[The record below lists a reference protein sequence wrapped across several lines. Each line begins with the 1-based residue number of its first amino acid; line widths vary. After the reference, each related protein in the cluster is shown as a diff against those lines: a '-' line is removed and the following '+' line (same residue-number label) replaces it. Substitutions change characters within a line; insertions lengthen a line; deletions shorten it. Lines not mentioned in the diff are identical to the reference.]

1 MDYRMKL
8 TVITVMLFCTSLV
21 LCSLW
26 GDRRKAL
33 TWLFTSMKNKLFMKT
48 FSYLCLSAFLCCCLC
63 ACGHL
68 PYPRV
73 LQQADSLAETCP
85 DSAYA
90 WLAGWADS
98 VRLMPERVQ
107 MRYRLLA
114 VKAAD
119 KAYVR
124 HTSDSVIRMAVDY
137 FENHRDEALLPEAYY
152 YAGRVYSDLGNAPQ
166 ALDYFGKAARALPPQ
181 GGERL
186 AERIYSQMGT
196 LFSYRKM
203 YREAL
208 EMYRKACECDKA
220 LKDTVGLIFAW
231 RDIGKSYQG
240 LGRPDSALYHLRQAV
255 EMARTSRQAG
265 LADMAE
271 GQLAGLYLQ
280 TQQYDSAGACLQ
292 RAFRHPHRASRSGLY
307 TMAAEWCYRTGKTDS
322 AVYYWTLLA
331 DSGTVYAKRTACF
344 ALAQV
349 ALQRQDADCARTRF
363 VQYQAY
369 DDSIHR
375 LEDRETLRQM
385 HALYNYNLREEEN
398 RSLKAEQ
405 RRHRYLFYG
414 GLGVCAVLL
423 AWAVARVQY
432 VRRKHLQLTIR
443 LEKAERVRDELEK
456 QSSRYIRENEQKV
469 AELERRLQEA
479 EEAGSRQLEWQ
490 RRQLL
495 HDNEQLKLALE
506 WRRQTASALEGSD
519 VRKDLELRLSAVN
532 GSEKQLKAEDWER
545 IEQEVLRVVPGF
557 KSKLYGLYPRF
568 SEHEYHICLLIRLGI
583 RPTDIG
589 TLTAHGKESI
599 TAARRRMYQKV
610 YGVKGEP
617 HEWDKIIAML

>member
-1 MDYRMKL
+1 M
-8 TVITVMLFCTSLV
+8 
-21 LCSLW
+21 
-26 GDRRKAL
+26 
-33 TWLFTSMKNKLFMKT
+33 
-48 FSYLCLSAFLCCCLC
+48 
-63 ACGHL
+63 
-68 PYPRV
+68 
-73 LQQADSLAETCP
+73 
-85 DSAYA
+85 
-90 WLAGWADS
+90 
-98 VRLMPERVQ
+98 
-107 MRYRLLA
+107 
-114 VKAAD
+114 
-119 KAYVR
+119 
-124 HTSDSVIRMAVDY
+124 
-137 FENHRDEALLPEAYY
+137 
-152 YAGRVYSDLGNAPQ
+152 
-166 ALDYFGKAARALPPQ
+166 
-181 GGERL
+181 
-186 AERIYSQMGT
+186 
-196 LFSYRKM
+196 
-203 YREAL
+203 
-208 EMYRKACECDKA
+208 
-220 LKDTVGLIFAW
+220 
-231 RDIGKSYQG
+231 
-240 LGRPDSALYHLRQAV
+240 
-255 EMARTSRQAG
+255 
-265 LADMAE
+265 
-271 GQLAGLYLQ
+271 
-280 TQQYDSAGACLQ
+280 
-292 RAFRHPHRASRSGLY
+292 
-307 TMAAEWCYRTGKTDS
+307 
-322 AVYYWTLLA
+322 
-331 DSGTVYAKRTACF
+331 
-344 ALAQV
+344 
-349 ALQRQDADCARTRF
+349 
-363 VQYQAY
+363 QYQAY

-490 RRQLL
+490 RRQLF

-519 VRKDLELRLSAVN
+519 VRKDLELRLSAAN